1 MMIGW
6 SGSKVQSEFHGEGG
20 GKSFSAKGFCPVA
33 IKRLDPVLSD
43 YPQILP
49 PNIIKGGGK

>member
-20 GKSFSAKGFCPVA
+20 GKSFSAKGPVA